1 MKTAENDMHIA
12 MIHLSNN
19 GFPPDIR
26 IVKEARALAAAGH
39 HITICTKKTTAH
51 PEAAEVFEPGIDILR
66 QEVTGP
72 PSWFQRRRANFTL
85 REAWVKPVVERFL
98 DQCRPDIVHV
108 HDFPYLPLV
117 LDCTGPRGL
126 RVVADFHE
134 NMPAA
139 KRAWR
144 SNLRPFMR
152 LKAAIL
158 FNYPMWQWY
167 EKEALKKCE
176 RVIVVVPEAAER
188 FARYQIPP
196 DMVTVVSN
204 TEDETTFDFPAERA
218 SEEILKRYEARWM
231 VSFVGGIGPH
241 RGWDTA
247 LACAALAVRKIP
259 NFLLT
264 FVGADDSNAA
274 MIRSRA
280 EALGVSGAVEI
291 INWQPFEKVSSYIH
305 ASRVCLVPHNDF
317 EHTQTTVP
325 HKLFQYMICEKPILV
340 SDCRP
345 LKRIVEDVDAGFVF
359 KCNDPKDMCSQ
370 LECIH
375 ANPELARQRARN
387 GRKAALGKYAW
398 SHDAERLV
406 TMYAELERSGTA
418 SATWVG
424 GDNGGRTNPTG
435 EAASARI
442 TQGLR
447 FF

>member
-1 MKTAENDMHIA
+1 MHIA

-39 HITICTKKTTAH
+39 HITICTKKTADH
-51 PEAAEVFEPGIDILR
+51 PEESEAFEPGIDILR
-66 QEVTGP
+66 AEVTGP
-72 PSWFQRRRANFTL
+72 PSWFQKRRANFTL
-85 REAWVKPVVERFL
+85 REAWVKPVVEQFL
-98 DQCRPDIVHV
+98 DRCRPDIVHV

-117 LDCTGPRGL
+117 LDCAGPRGL
-126 RVVADFHE
+126 PVVADFHE

-144 SNLRPFMR
+144 SNLRPLMR
-152 LKAAIL
+152 LKASIL
-158 FNYPMWQWY
+158 FNYPMWQWH
-167 EKEALKKCE
+167 EKKALKKCE

-188 FARYQIPP
+188 FARYQIPS
-196 DMVTVVSN
+196 DMVTIVSN
-204 TEDETTFDFPAERA
+204 TEDETTFNYPAEQA
-218 SEEILKRYEARWM
+218 SEAILKRYEERWM
-231 VSFVGGIGPH
+231 VSFIGGIGPH

-247 LACAALAVRKIP
+247 LECAALAVHTIP

-264 FVGADDSNAA
+264 FVGTDNSNAA
-274 MIRSRA
+274 MIRNRA
-280 EALGVSGAVEI
+280 KALGVSNAVET
-291 INWQPFEKVSSYIH
+291 INWQPFESVNSYIH

-345 LKRIVEDVDAGFVF
+345 LKRIVEDADAGFVF
-359 KCNDPKDMCSQ
+359 KCNDARDMCSQ
-370 LECIH
+370 LEFIH
-375 ANPELARQRARN
+375 ANPELARLRARN

-406 TMYAELERSGTA
+406 TMYAELGRPGVA
-418 SATWVG
+418 SAIRMDADG
-424 GDNGGRTNPTG
+424 RERTNQADAT
-435 EAASARI
+435 
-442 TQGLR
+442 
-447 FF
+447 